1 MSETQPSSP
10 TETAAKTARFAF
22 PMLLGVV
29 FLDAVGFGIIMP
41 VTPALIIELT
51 GVSLSEAAVLGGWL
65 LVLYSALSFIFAPIV
80 GNLSDRF
87 GRRPVILACLLT
99 FGIDYLI
106 MGLAPDVFWLFFGR
120 ALAGIS
126 GASFV
131 SANAY
136 VSDITA
142 PEDRAHRFGQIGAA
156 WGLGFI
162 AGPAIG
168 GLLGEI
174 DARLPFFVAS
184 AVCFVTFALAL
195 FLLPES
201 LPTYKRRVFNWRR
214 AHGFGTIKHM
224 RAYPVVFMLLLMF
237 VLYEAAYSTMAVWVY
252 FVPYQFD
259 WSPGQV
265 GLSLAVFGA
274 SIALIEGNMVKPMV
288 NRFGEKACVY
298 VGTALCA
305 LSYVGFAFA
314 WNGWVLSL
322 LVLPWCV
329 VGLSEAATRALMSRG
344 VPEDEQGELQGAIT
358 AAMSLVAI
366 FIPLG
371 ATQMFRVFTAENA
384 PIILPG
390 APFLGAAVML
400 VFAVFWF
407 WLTMKR
413 AKADEQV

>member
-1 MSETQPSSP
+1 MSDAPSNSP
-10 TETAAKTARFAF
+10 TEEAARNAKYAF
-22 PMLLGVV
+22 PMLLAVV
-29 FLDAVGFGIIMP
+29 FLDAVGFGIVMP

-51 GVSLSEAAVLGGWL
+51 GLSLSEAAVLGGWL
-65 LVLYSALSFIFAPIV
+65 LVLYSALTFLFAPIV

-87 GRRPVILACLLT
+87 GRRPLILFCLLT
-99 FGIDYLI
+99 FGLDYLI
-106 MGLAPDVFWLFFGR
+106 MGFAPDLFWLFIGR

-136 VSDITA
+136 VSDITE
-142 PEDRAHRFGQIGAA
+142 PDDRAARFGKIGAA

-168 GLLGEI
+168 GLLGEF
-174 DARLPFFVAS
+174 DPRLPFFVAS
-184 AVCFVTFALAL
+184 AVCFLAFGFAL

-201 LPTYKRRVFNWRR
+201 LPAYKRRVFNWRR
-214 AHGFGTIKHM
+214 AHGFGTIKNL
-224 RAYPVVFMLLLMF
+224 RQYPIVFMLLLMF
-237 VLYEAAYSTMAVWVY
+237 VLFESAHGSMAVWVY
-252 FVPYQFD
+252 YVPYKFD
-259 WSPGQV
+259 WSVGAV

-274 SIALIEGNMVKPMV
+274 SIALIEGTMVKPMV
-288 NRFGEKACVY
+288 DRFGEQACVY

-314 WNGWVLSL
+314 PNGWVLVA
-322 LVLPWCV
+322 LVVPWCV
-329 VGLSEAATRALMSRG
+329 VGLSEAAVRSLMSRN
-344 VPEDEQGELQGAIT
+344 VPENEQGELQGAIT
-358 AAMSLVAI
+358 AAMSLVAV

-371 ATQMFRVFTAENA
+371 ATQMFRAFTSDSA

-390 APFLGAAVML
+390 APFLAAAAML
-400 VFAVFWF
+400 AFAVFWF

-413 AKADEQV
+413 ASAAS